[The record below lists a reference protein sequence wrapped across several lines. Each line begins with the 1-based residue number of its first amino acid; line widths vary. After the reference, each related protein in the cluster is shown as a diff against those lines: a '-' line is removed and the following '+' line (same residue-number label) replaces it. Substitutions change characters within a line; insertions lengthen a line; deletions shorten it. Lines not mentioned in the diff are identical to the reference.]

1 MSSFDFRL
9 AELPE
14 AAPLQHS
21 AAATQI
27 ERELKDLFVELF
39 AMVGKDTFDAGVL
52 GAAHLGSFDLVRKM
66 VNHDGLVLLRGARE
80 ESATRYLYRA
90 WKSGDVQKRGLHFVR
105 TYLQLLFPGEA
116 SVKQLWHDKRHP
128 YGTAFIANEPRDPY
142 WFHFL
147 GEAGLQ
153 LNGAWKVGR
162 PLLVDDV
169 EPPPHAP
176 DEENLFLT
184 SRIEI
189 LLGLEALASGE
200 NQLEA
205 GRRSA
210 TSGLLDVIRAVI
222 PARLVPIFRFWL
234 RFVLSVQVRTSG
246 SLLMQKDS
254 LMRYRW
260 CGRIVTNDDD
270 AKWSLGRDAELVR
283 LPQPLGSFRVGERRG
298 GKSAWR
304 LHSCRA
310 SSSLLMEQ
318 KSSAVVYRMP
328 GLGERGRRLDG
339 AWHLGGRQPEALTWA
354 DIRKAVE
361 VVQPQ
366 QLLTTFHEHID
377 IRYPASPARLGAAM
391 KVGGGW
397 RLNGEVSLA
406 QARSGQKL
414 DSFKLARQGIGAE
427 AESIYRID
435 GTASGS
441 PARLPLQTVAK
452 LRRWNRKLD
461 GRWQLGAVTRIGRFW
476 LDGVRLRSRKMTAA
490 RALGGF
496 RLSPNEHAGLAD
508 LGAARSMPLNGS
520 WRLGAMAAPEFSLTI
535 TRVR

>member
-21 AAATQI
+21 AAVTQI

-116 SVKQLWHDKRHP
+116 SVRQMWHDKRYP
-128 YGTAFIANEPRDPY
+128 YGSAFISNEPRDPY

-147 GEAGLQ
+147 GEAGLK
-153 LNGAWKVGR
+153 LDGDWKVGR
-162 PLLVDDV
+162 PLLSDQP
-169 EPPPHAP
+169 EAPLYMP

-200 NQLEA
+200 NQLEG

-210 TSGLLDVIRAVI
+210 TSGLLDVVRAVI
-222 PARLVPIFRFWL
+222 PARLVPVFRFWL

-246 SLLMQKDS
+246 SLLMQKNS
-254 LMRYRW
+254 MMRHRW
-260 CGRIVTNDDD
+260 CGRIITDAED

-283 LPQPLGSFRVGERRG
+283 LPQVFGSFRLGERRG
-298 GKSAWR
+298 GESVWH

-310 SSSLLMEQ
+310 DSSLLLEQ
-318 KSSAVVYRMP
+318 KSDTSIYRAPAV
-328 GLGERGRRLDG
+328 GERGRRLDG
-339 AWHLGGRQPEALTWA
+339 VWRLGGRQAEVLTWA
-354 DIRKAVE
+354 SVNKSVE
-361 VVQPQ
+361 IAQPQ

-377 IRYPASPARLGAAM
+377 IRYPASPTRLGAAM
-391 KVGGGW
+391 RVGGGW
-397 RLNGEVSLA
+397 RLNGEVRLTP
-406 QARSGQKL
+406 ARAGQKL
-414 DSFKLARQGIGAE
+414 GGFKLARQGIGAE

-535 TRVR
+535 TRAR

>member
-1 MSSFDFRL
+1 MSGFDFRL

-21 AAATQI
+21 AAVTQI

-162 PLLVDDV
+162 PLLVDEV

-339 AWHLGGRQPEALTWA
+339 AWRLSGRQPEVLTWA

-377 IRYPASPARLGAAM
+377 IRYPASPARLGSAM
-391 KVGGGW
+391 RIGGGW
-397 RLNGEVSLA
+397 RLNGEARLA
-406 QARSGQKL
+406 LARGGQKL
-414 DSFKLARQGIGAE
+414 DGFKLARQGIGAE

-476 LDGVRLRSRKMTAA
+476 LNGVRLRSRKMTAA

-535 TRVR
+535 TRAR

>member
-21 AAATQI
+21 AAVTQI

-66 VNHDGLVLLRGARE
+66 VNHDGLVLLTGARE

-162 PLLVDDV
+162 SLLVDEV

-176 DEENLFLT
+176 DEESLFLT

-234 RFVLSVQVRTSG
+234 RFVLSVHVRTSG

-260 CGRIVTNDDD
+260 CGRIITEADD

-283 LPQPLGSFRVGERRG
+283 LPQPLGSFRLGERRG

-339 AWHLGGRQPEALTWA
+339 AWRLSGRQPEALTWA

-414 DSFKLARQGIGAE
+414 DSFKLARQGIGVE
-427 AESIYRID
+427 AESTYQIT

-535 TRVR
+535 TRAR